1 MIEQARFTCSP
12 LGKAFKKQTNEDQRR
27 KQLGAIMNKKERQV
41 VLIDNVNNLSLKEKE
56 RKEIFYKL
64 VKEGFEGISN
74 ETNFDDLICY
84 YKNMRRKDLT
94 ISIMS

>member
-64 VKEGFEGISN
+64 VKEGISN

-84 YKNMRRKDLT
+84 YKNMRRRDLT